1 MLKINL
7 LWKLLLPTVAVAI
20 IALILTIIFVPKII
34 QDSVI
39 KDAAQTAEANVKQ
52 FKVLRKYYANNVV
65 KKVHNHS
72 EIRAIIDHK
81 NTPKSIPLPATMIH
95 DLSKLMAQDGTQLK
109 LYSAFPFPNRIS
121 RINDDFATQAWK
133 ELLQDTR
140 KTFVRV
146 EKISGVETVRVGVA
160 DTMVAQ
166 GCVSCHNSHPKT
178 PKNDWKIGDLRGVL
192 EINIPIEEQLATARK
207 LSNAIVISIVI
218 AVIVLIITFYY
229 SYKVF
234 VQKRLDHINTALSD
248 IAQGH
253 GDLTQRIDTSESDDI
268 SQIALSFNQFVSKM
282 QKMISELSSVSS
294 DLGNV
299 SRQLNDVSKESL
311 QTISSQQSETEQL
324 ASAMSEMQLA
334 LNGVATHINLTSEAT
349 KKISSDSHSVKSVTG
364 KNRNAS
370 QELLTIINETST
382 IISDL
387 EKDGKAI
394 GGVLDVIK
402 QIAEQ
407 TNLLA
412 LNAAI
417 EAARAGEQGRGF
429 AVVADEVRTLASRTQ
444 MSTEEIQ
451 TMIEKL
457 QSATKQSVK
466 SMDKSSKQAIQS
478 EEFSEHTFEV
488 LDTMDS
494 SISSALEMTIQIA
507 SASEQQVA
515 VAENINQNIS
525 IINDLCTQSVNRVDE
540 TSTAANHVKQLSD
553 NISKLVQQFKV

>member
-1 MLKINL
+1 LLKINL

>member
-334 LNGVATHINLTSEAT
+334 LNGVATNINLTSEAT